1 MSCWVVN
8 TSPLIYLAQLDRLD
22 LLRRGADEI
31 LVPPTV
37 LEELGAKP
45 DPSSFRIDDARR
57 TWLRCEASRDP
68 KLLEVLKLEL
78 DAGEAEAIAVAYERS
93 VDRAV
98 IDDLAGRRYVRQLGV
113 PLVGT
118 LGLLLAA
125 RLRGELG
132 SLKREIERL
141 KAVGFYAGDE
151 LVQKILRAAGE

>member
-45 DPSSFRIDDARR
+45 DPSSFRI
-57 TWLRCEASRDP
+57 
-68 KLLEVLKLEL
+68 
-78 DAGEAEAIAVAYERS
+78 
-93 VDRAV
+93 
-98 IDDLAGRRYVRQLGV
+98 
-113 PLVGT
+113 
-118 LGLLLAA
+118 
-125 RLRGELG
+125 
-132 SLKREIERL
+132 
-141 KAVGFYAGDE
+141 